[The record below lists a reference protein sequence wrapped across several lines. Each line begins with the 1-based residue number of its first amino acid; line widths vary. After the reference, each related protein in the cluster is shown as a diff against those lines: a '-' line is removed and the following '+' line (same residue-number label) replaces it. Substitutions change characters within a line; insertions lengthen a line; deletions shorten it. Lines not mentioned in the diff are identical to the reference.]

1 MPVHDPPPLLQRW
14 RVGARVRVRGRRWR
28 VDHVISGVECTAL
41 QLTGVGADA
50 GGGLTILTPFD
61 RPVSLDRPPS
71 ISVVRPRR
79 WLHDLDRALVDLHP
93 FGSLAA
99 AARTAI
105 RLLPYQ
111 LEPALAV
118 LRHGATRI
126 LIADAVGLGK
136 TIQAGAILMELARRS
151 ASFRAL
157 VLVPAGLRDQWTS
170 ELTTHFSMPT
180 IWADAAWL
188 RSSAS
193 ERPPGINPWSLP
205 GTYVASH
212 DFVKRPES
220 LRPLEDVYWD
230 LLVVDEAHAATSGT
244 DRRTAIHAIA
254 CRAVRVVLLTATPH
268 RADPPEFAALCR
280 IGRTHASEG
289 PALLFARS
297 KGAVDGARQRKSL
310 VLPVAPSEAE
320 GRMHRLLERYSAEV
334 WKESGVRQD
343 DRARLVSIILR
354 KRALSSA
361 GSLASSVRRR
371 LELLSAARIQEA
383 EQLNLPLGDE
393 DPLDDEEPLSALAVP
408 GLADPR
414 RERRWLAALAEAA
427 RTAARAETKARSL
440 LRLLNRV
447 QEPVIVFTEYRD
459 TLSRLQRQIAATGR
473 SIVVLHGGM
482 SPPERHRVPYSL
494 AAGAKTLLAT
504 DAAAEGLN
512 LHHHCRLVVHYELP
526 WNPERLEQRAGR
538 VDRIGQARRV
548 HEIALVSAA
557 TAERLVVAPLLARRS
572 VVPSL
577 VDENQMVARL
587 TESAVAEAVMSGS
600 VPPEGSQ
607 PRKAQ
612 PSQETIPADFREE
625 AVSEARRLEH
635 LRHLIR
641 RSERDRIRAL
651 AGATISS
658 TASLAPR
665 GGRSGADGV
674 GAALALV
681 YVASVETGARE
692 RLHAETIVAQLDLDP
707 DLPDRP
713 APRWL
718 RTLVARYVKP
728 ADARLISLLSR
739 TTRESTDRVSLLAR
753 KARQQIQRRRQAI
766 AQVHQSA
773 AGRLIQPQLFGR
785 HARRDAHTSDEPATD
800 PVHTPDTDSLHA
812 DISLVAALLRR

>member
-1 MPVHDPPPLLQRW
+1 M
-14 RVGARVRVRGRRWR
+14 
-28 VDHVISGVECTAL
+28 AL
-41 QLTGVGADA
+41 RLAGIGADA
-50 GGGLTILTPFD
+50 GGGVTILTPFD

-71 ISVVRPRR
+71 VSVVRPRR
-79 WLHDLDRALVDLHP
+79 WLHDLDRALADVHP

-99 AARTAI
+99 VARTAI

-118 LRHGATRI
+118 LRHGATRM

-136 TIQAGAILMELARRS
+136 TIQAGVILMELARRI

-157 VLVPAGLRDQWTS
+157 VLVPAGLRDQWTR
-170 ELTTHFSMPT
+170 ELAAHFGMTS

-188 RSSAS
+188 RATAA

-220 LRPLEDVYWD
+220 LRPLEDIHWD

-254 CRAVRVVLLTATPH
+254 SRAVRVVLLTATPH
-268 RADPPEFAALCR
+268 RADPQEFAALCR

-297 KGAVDGARQRKSL
+297 KDTVDAACQRKSL

-320 GRMHRLLERYSAEV
+320 RRMHRLLEKYSAEV
-334 WKESGVRQD
+334 WKESRVRQD
-343 DRARLVSIILR
+343 NRARLVSIILR

-371 LELLSAARIQEA
+371 LDLLSAARTPDA
-383 EQLNLPLGDE
+383 EQLNLPLDDE
-393 DPLDDEEPLSALAVP
+393 DPLDDEEPLAALSVP

-427 RTAARAETKARSL
+427 RTAARAETKARYL
-440 LRLLNRV
+440 LRLLDRV

-473 SIVVLHGGM
+473 SIVVLHGGI
-482 SPPERHRVPYSL
+482 SPPERHRVPESL

-557 TAERLVVAPLLARRS
+557 TAERLVVAPLVTRRS
-572 VVPSL
+572 AVPS
-577 VDENQMVARL
+577 VDESQMVARL
-587 TESAVAEAVMSGS
+587 TESAVAEAVMSGA
-600 VPPEGSQ
+600 VPPEGSRP
-607 PRKAQ
+607 PRA
-612 PSQETIPADFREE
+612 PSSQETMPADFREE

-641 RSERDRIRAL
+641 RSDRDRTPAFR
-651 AGATISS
+651 GASATS
-658 TASLAPR
+658 TVSPGPR

-681 YVASVETGARE
+681 YVASVETDTGE
-692 RLHAETIVAQLDLDP
+692 PLHAEPIVAQLDLHP
-707 DLPDRP
+707 GLPDRP
-713 APRWL
+713 APSWL
-718 RTLVARYVKP
+718 RALVARYVKP
-728 ADARLISLLSR
+728 SDARLVSLLNL
-739 TTRESTDRVSLLAR
+739 TARESSNRVSLLAR
-753 KARQQIQRRRQAI
+753 RARQQLQQRRRAI
-766 AQVHQSA
+766 AQVQQSA
-773 AGRLIQPQLFGR
+773 ARRLIQPQLFGR
-785 HARRDAHTSDEPATD
+785 EARRDVHTLENPATE
-800 PVHTPDTDSLHA
+800 PVRIPDIDSLHA
-812 DISLVAALLRR
+812 DIRLAAALLRR